1 MLEAFLSLE
10 VVRMKGLMANPTWDA
25 IWSLPPS
32 EFLSLVIL
40 ALMILWLLNAVV
52 WKLIRFFNP

>member
-1 MLEAFLSLE
+1 MKNLVHNLS
-10 VVRMKGLMANPTWDA
+10 WDA

-40 ALMILWLLNAVV
+40 ALLVAYAGKLFFQFVV
-52 WKLIRFFNP
+52 YLFRA